1 MSDRILFSIG
11 EALIDMIPSRVGC
24 SFDEVPAFSPRVGG
38 APANVCA
45 AVARLGGRSALLSQL
60 GDDPFGHKIARVL
73 AGCGV
78 ELSHLEFTSKAS
90 TALAFVSLAENGQR
104 TFSFCRKPSA
114 DLLYAPEQ
122 IDPGW
127 FSQAFALHFCSV
139 SLVDS
144 PMRYAHLAAITA
156 AREAGA
162 ILSFDPNLR
171 FPLWPDREQLRQTV
185 WQFLPLTHILKL
197 SDEELPFLTGTE
209 DIEAALPTLFTGDV
223 QLVLYTCGSKGARAY
238 TRTASARALTGAGP
252 RTGGNFQTSVE
263 VQGIHGLLADQLI
276 VAIDKLYSESVGIH
290 SFAGQVEV
298 QNRVLLIP
306 VIVQVQILTGDHLAA
321 CQSDALSSPVHA
333 GAVHHGN
340 SEGFHKILGIQNGG
354 VYLNAIGQTEVQSEG
369 LGENSVGHKNN
380 VLVHAKIFREHRLA
394 GADFHAKSL
403 TVPGLNIA
411 VGRNIDATQI
421 ADFIVLVDHSAILQL
436 EADVISF
443 GIAGSEGCH
452 GEQTQGQNQGH
463 QQRQYAGMFFHL

>member
-60 GDDPFGHKIARVL
+60 GDDPFGHKIARAL

-209 DIEAALPTLFTGDV
+209 DIEAALPRLFTGDV
-223 QLVLYTCGSKGARAY
+223 QLVLYTCGSKGARA
-238 TRTASARALTGAGP
+238 RSPKVTAVDTTGAGDGFIGSFLWQLQRDGVTAAELP
-252 RTGGNFQTSVE
+252 KLSRKRLTEYLAFSNRFCAISV
-263 VQGIHGLLADQLI
+263 QRHGALDSYPTLAQM
-276 VAIDKLYSESVGIH
+276 E
-290 SFAGQVEV
+290 QPE
-298 QNRVLLIP
+298 
-306 VIVQVQILTGDHLAA
+306 
-321 CQSDALSSPVHA
+321 
-333 GAVHHGN
+333 
-340 SEGFHKILGIQNGG
+340 
-354 VYLNAIGQTEVQSEG
+354 
-369 LGENSVGHKNN
+369 
-380 VLVHAKIFREHRLA
+380 
-394 GADFHAKSL
+394 ADFPL
-403 TVPGLNIA
+403 L
-411 VGRNIDATQI
+411 
-421 ADFIVLVDHSAILQL
+421 
-436 EADVISF
+436 
-443 GIAGSEGCH
+443 
-452 GEQTQGQNQGH
+452 
-463 QQRQYAGMFFHL
+463 

>member
-78 ELSHLEFTSKAS
+78 ELSHLEFTGKAS
-90 TALAFVSLAENGQR
+90 TALAFVSLAENGER

-197 SDEELPFLTGTE
+197 SDEELPFLTDTE
-209 DIEAALPTLFTGDV
+209 DIEAALPALFTGDV

-238 TRTASARALTGAGP
+238 TRTASARARSPKVTAVDTTGAGDGFIGSFLWQLQRDGVTAAELP
-252 RTGGNFQTSVE
+252 KLSRKRLTEYLAFSNRFCAISVQHHGAIDTRNSFHIVMFSSFMSVFPSHFSIRSASHIIPDTFRQTSSRRSPLPSPG
-263 VQGIHGLLADQLI
+263 QRS
-276 VAIDKLYSESVGIH
+276 YSIPASYRSKYASH
-290 SFAGQVEV
+290 SG
-298 QNRVLLIP
+298 
-306 VIVQVQILTGDHLAA
+306 
-321 CQSDALSSPVHA
+321 
-333 GAVHHGN
+333 
-340 SEGFHKILGIQNGG
+340 
-354 VYLNAIGQTEVQSEG
+354 
-369 LGENSVGHKNN
+369 
-380 VLVHAKIFREHRLA
+380 
-394 GADFHAKSL
+394 
-403 TVPGLNIA
+403 
-411 VGRNIDATQI
+411 
-421 ADFIVLVDHSAILQL
+421 
-436 EADVISF
+436 
-443 GIAGSEGCH
+443 
-452 GEQTQGQNQGH
+452 
-463 QQRQYAGMFFHL
+463 

>member
-78 ELSHLEFTSKAS
+78 ELSHLES
-90 TALAFVSLAENGQR
+90 TG

-114 DLLYAPEQ
+114 DLLYTPEQ

-209 DIEAALPTLFTGDV
+209 DIEAALPALFTGDV
-223 QLVLYTCGSKGARAY
+223 QLVLYTCGGKGARAY
-238 TRTASARALTGAGP
+238 TRTASARARSPKVTAVDTTGAGDGFIGSFLWQLQRDGVTAAELP
-252 RTGGNFQTSVE
+252 KLSRKRLTEYLTFSNRFCAISV
-263 VQGIHGLLADQLI
+263 QHHG
-276 VAIDKLYSESVGIH
+276 AIDSYPS
-290 SFAGQVEV
+290 
-298 QNRVLLIP
+298 
-306 VIVQVQILTGDHLAA
+306 LA
-321 CQSDALSSPVHA
+321 QM
-333 GAVHHGN
+333 
-340 SEGFHKILGIQNGG
+340 
-354 VYLNAIGQTEVQSEG
+354 
-369 LGENSVGHKNN
+369 
-380 VLVHAKIFREHRLA
+380 
-394 GADFHAKSL
+394 
-403 TVPGLNIA
+403 
-411 VGRNIDATQI
+411 
-421 ADFIVLVDHSAILQL
+421 
-436 EADVISF
+436 EA
-443 GIAGSEGCH
+443 E
-452 GEQTQGQNQGH
+452 
-463 QQRQYAGMFFHL
+463 YPLP